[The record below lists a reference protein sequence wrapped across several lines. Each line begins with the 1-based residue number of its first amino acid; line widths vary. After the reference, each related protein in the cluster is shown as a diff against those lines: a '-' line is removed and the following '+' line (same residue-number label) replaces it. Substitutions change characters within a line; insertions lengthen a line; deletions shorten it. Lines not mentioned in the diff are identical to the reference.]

1 MRAKISILV
10 VVIAVAAACASH
22 GVSREVNGVK
32 IVEDKV
38 GLWARATFAPDSA
51 IKIALARV
59 PGGTISGAE
68 LEEEGGRVMKTPV
81 RVSGR
86 DSDKVP
92 RKPKTEGR
100 MTVDAMAATVMLKE
114 YLLR

>member
-68 LEEEGGRVMKTPV
+68 LEEEGGRLIYSFEIKIAGK
-81 RVSGR
+81 SGEEE
-86 DSDKVP
+86 VH
-92 RKPKTEGR
+92 
-100 MTVDAMAATVMLKE
+100 VDARTGEVVKQE
-114 YLLR
+114 HEG

>member
-1 MRAKISILV
+1 MRLKISIPV

-22 GVSREVNGVK
+22 GVAREVNGVK

-59 PGGTISGAE
+59 PGGKISGAE
-68 LEEEGGRVMKTPV
+68 LEEEGGRLIYSFEIKIAGK
-81 RVSGR
+81 SGEEE
-86 DSDKVP
+86 VH
-92 RKPKTEGR
+92 
-100 MTVDAMAATVMLKE
+100 VDARTGEIVKQE
-114 YLLR
+114 HEG